1 MTDRP
6 AAYIIC
12 GTPRSGSTLL
22 CGYLAATGAAGDPDS
37 FFRTQSIDWWAR
49 YWGLPETLRPGV
61 VGFDRAYLEA
71 ALREGRGETPVF
83 GLRLMRENLGDMLG
97 MLDHLYPGLPGDTAL
112 IEAAFGPTRYLH
124 LRRRDKV
131 AQAVSRVRAEQSGLW
146 HIAPDGREIERL
158 APHRDPVYDF
168 DAIDSHVRALET
180 YEAGWTDWFLAQ
192 GITPL
197 GIDYEDLANTPIEVV
212 SAILAHLGQDPE
224 RAQGLTPAVAK
235 LSGEESRD
243 WARRYRAQREGRA

>member
-22 CGYLAATGAAGDPDS
+22 CGYLAATGAAGHPDS

-71 ALREGRGETPVF
+71 ALREGRGGTPVF
-83 GLRLMRENLGDMLG
+83 GLRLMRENLGDMLA
-97 MLDHLYPGLPGDTAL
+97 MLDQLYPGLPGDTAL

-124 LRRRDKV
+124 LCRRDKV

-146 HIAPDGREIERL
+146 HIAPDGSEVERL

-180 YEAGWTDWFLAQ
+180 YEAGWADWFLAQ

-197 GIDYEDLANTPIEVV
+197 DIDYEDLAETPIEVV